1 MVKEKGR
8 AVWHGEEL
16 VGGEKRVVWPVLSP
30 AMNESRTFTVEYR
43 LVPGEVQI
51 VNVSVG
57 WNPFSI
63 HLNPKDPSVAK
74 ALDRKRYRGIFALS
88 DDGWNYTIKD
98 DHELNLTDLK
108 PGVGYVIDGE
118 ESFTLEI
125 PGKPVELPYLV
136 ELQEGWNLIGV
147 PVNETVQVSN
157 VTVRANHKRYTY
169 SKAVEEGIVSAFL
182 WTYRDGRWVHLEK
195 NGSMI
200 PGEAYMMEAAL
211 ECKLEFG

>member
-1 MVKEKGR
+1 
-8 AVWHGEEL
+8 
-16 VGGEKRVVWPVLSP
+16 
-30 AMNESRTFTVEYR
+30 VE
-43 LVPGEVQI
+43 I
-51 VNVSVG
+51 
-57 WNPFSI
+57 
-63 HLNPKDPSVAK
+63 
-74 ALDRKRYRGIFALS
+74 
-88 DDGWNYTIKD
+88 
-98 DHELNLTDLK
+98 
-108 PGVGYVIDGE
+108 
-118 ESFTLEI
+118 
-125 PGKPVELPYLV
+125 PYLV